1 MSDRHLW
8 EYQAVRDAAAIA
20 ALIGLVV
27 LGEALS
33 LVTVPLLVALGLAYL
48 VAPLLAAIQ
57 RRCPRL
63 GRGGSLTVVLGGIL
77 AVSLLAALLVVP
89 PLVRQGAELAN
100 NAPGYLKSVA
110 DWSQAPA
117 RPNWLRNNV
126 QPIAALVQS
135 PAPGPRPSTVPPPML
150 TTPAIASEDQRIR
163 SLVRDEMARSRLAAP
178 QNDQPLSGLRQMF
191 PAVAEFLAGML
202 GGLAQ
207 LVIAVGVAA
216 FAFLSFSLNWPRVVS
231 ALDNQIPPASQ
242 PRVRHLVKRMDRV
255 VASFVRG
262 RLIIAALVGMIYAT
276 GWTLCGVPYGLI
288 LGLVVG
294 VLSLIPYL
302 AAIGLPIAWALLLI
316 PLLGATDASTSWYL
330 AAGANGE
337 AVIVWWKVLVFP
349 LLVNVIAQTIEDY
362 VLTPLIQGQATD
374 LHPLAIMAA
383 VIAAGSVL
391 GLYGMLLAV
400 PAVACIRILG
410 EEVLLPRLRA
420 WLNDATAKTHP

>member
-1 MSDRHLW
+1 
-8 EYQAVRDAAAIA
+8 
-20 ALIGLVV
+20 
-27 LGEALS
+27 
-33 LVTVPLLVALGLAYL
+33 
-48 VAPLLAAIQ
+48 
-57 RRCPRL
+57 
-63 GRGGSLTVVLGGIL
+63 
-77 AVSLLAALLVVP
+77 
-89 PLVRQGAELAN
+89 
-100 NAPGYLKSVA
+100 
-110 DWSQAPA
+110 
-117 RPNWLRNNV
+117 
-126 QPIAALVQS
+126 
-135 PAPGPRPSTVPPPML
+135 
-150 TTPAIASEDQRIR
+150 
-163 SLVRDEMARSRLAAP
+163 
-178 QNDQPLSGLRQMF
+178 MF